1 MDKPFMI
8 LVGVVLALIL
18 VVNFIPDTVEDS
30 GMMLAPS
37 FERSLG
43 DIQKDV
49 DRGVIVN
56 SKDLSIESIV
66 SSLVKECNDKS
77 DNDGDGNIDLGGCDC
92 DGDENGPGHRDHGH
106 PPPGKPPIGLD

>member
-1 MDKPFMI
+1 MI

-43 DIQKDV
+43 DIQKELFEGDT
-49 DRGVIVN
+49 IVT
-56 SKDLSIESIV
+56 
-66 SSLVKECNDKS
+66 SLT
-77 DNDGDGNIDLGGCDC
+77 
-92 DGDENGPGHRDHGH
+92 DHGQSALTSG
-106 PPPGKPPIGLD
+106 PFANSQK